1 MPRPLAKDVTRA
13 ALRWMAGGAVV
24 TALLA
29 TLWAWADGAW
39 ADRAGLAPWL
49 VRVMLLGLLGGVCGA
64 VLGVVTRVV
73 PPSASGMVLV
83 ALAAGLLSAPVGV
96 AFGALLEPPGEAL
109 VMGLGL
115 ALGAGLIAVKEL
127 KVQKDALY
135 DGVIAWH
142 RHADAIR
149 HVVDQ
154 VKGERLQ
161 LGTLEQELA
170 ASPVDHFRGQLRRSV
185 GRDLGGCPDV
195 FVEAYERARGSTEA
209 ALRVAQVS
217 QDIVKTMEEWLAA
230 ASAEEVTNETERS
243 IQQVHAELSGRIRD
257 LQEVAASYGVDW

>member
-1 MPRPLAKDVTRA
+1 SAGPIIGLIVGASVGLLVGVVRGRKHYLRSQLSPPPMPRPLAKDVTRA

-24 TALLA
+24 AALLA
-29 TLWAWADGAW
+29 TLSAWADGAW
-39 ADRAGLAPWL
+39 ADRPGRDPWL
-49 VRVMLLGLLGGVCGA
+49 VGVMLVGLLGGVCGA

-135 DGVIAWH
+135 DGV
-142 RHADAIR
+142 
-149 HVVDQ
+149 
-154 VKGERLQ
+154 
-161 LGTLEQELA
+161 
-170 ASPVDHFRGQLRRSV
+170 
-185 GRDLGGCPDV
+185 
-195 FVEAYERARGSTEA
+195 
-209 ALRVAQVS
+209 
-217 QDIVKTMEEWLAA
+217 
-230 ASAEEVTNETERS
+230 
-243 IQQVHAELSGRIRD
+243 
-257 LQEVAASYGVDW
+257 